1 MATNGDRFAIAC
13 RPSRHNRLTAYLV
26 SLVKVLCCG
35 TMTADALS
43 SMAVLKQVKG
53 DRFARASLKDLGFT
67 P

>member
-13 RPSRHNRLTAYLV
+13 WPSQHNRQPMGLV
-26 SLVKVLCCG
+26 EVLSCG

-43 SMAVLKQVKG
+43 SMAGLKQVKG
-53 DRFARASLKDLGFT
+53 DRFAKARLTALGFM